1 MVGLQ
6 GGWEKTFWDKI
17 HCVQSASKTGQANP
31 TFPLFKIPRV
41 SINLPKWRRVLVQA
55 LNSQLPCSDVFGP
68 WELLDSVR
76 RDRQEL
82 GLIIDLTYTK
92 RYYNLQV
99 ISHAKSLISH
109 FCGAVNGCQAALCFF
124 RTCPSR

>member
-17 HCVQSASKTGQANP
+17 HCVQSASKTGQTNP
-31 TFPLFKIPRV
+31 TFPLFEIPRL
-41 SINLPKWRRVLVQA
+41 SITLPKWRRVLVQA
-55 LNSQLPCSDVFGP
+55 LNGQLPCSDVFGP

-82 GLIIDLTYTK
+82 GLIIDLTYTT

-99 ISHAKSLISH
+99 ISDGKRLINQ
-109 FCGAVNGCQAALCFF
+109 FCGAVNGCHAALCFF
-124 RTCPSR
+124 RTCLSR